1 MEKIAR
7 YEQIVCDLLKEW
19 AQIPDVDHVLID
31 TQNHHYQWL
40 RAGYDNRN
48 RYFFRVR
55 MHFSINAEGKIC
67 ILENQTDIEVGD
79 DLMEKGVPKSDI
91 LPAFLPAE
99 ARKLVG
105 YA

>member
-1 MEKIAR
+1 MLDEWVSIPQD
-7 YEQIVCDLLKEW
+7 QIL
-19 AQIPDVDHVLID
+19 VDKSRK
-31 TQNHHYQWL
+31 HYQIL
-40 RAGYDNRN
+40 RTDFDNSQV
-48 RYFFRVR
+48 YFFRVR